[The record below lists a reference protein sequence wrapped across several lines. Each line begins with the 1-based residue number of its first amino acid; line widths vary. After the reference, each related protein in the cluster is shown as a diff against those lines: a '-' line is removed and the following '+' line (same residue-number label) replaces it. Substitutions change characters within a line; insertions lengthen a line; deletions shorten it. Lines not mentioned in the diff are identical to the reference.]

1 MDKKLRQC
9 LALSG
14 VAQSAYMVRQ
24 LGHHGMVGQD
34 KLNTLVRSLFIT
46 SPQSTIDVYGSV
58 SRLNLG
64 MQVLQEIIRNDDS
77 NDSLKSP
84 EVMRYFLGILHL
96 ERKLAARQDL
106 LRIIG
111 KRLDKLEHDTL
122 NSHDLASLMLLKQ
135 LAELYQDTL
144 STLPYRIQ
152 VSGEVSF
159 LKNVEVAD
167 KIRAVLLAGI
177 RSAVLWQQSGGRRWQ
192 LLFTRQ
198 KINRN
203 LHVLLNKLR
212 EIH

>member
-24 LGHHGMVGQD
+24 LAHHGMVGQD

-46 SPQSTIDVYGSV
+46 SPHTTVDVYGSV
-58 SRLNLG
+58 NRLNLG
-64 MQVLQEIIRNDDS
+64 MQVLQEIVRSDDG

-111 KRLDKLEHDTL
+111 KRLEQLEHAALD
-122 NSHDLASLMLLKQ
+122 SPDLASPDLMQ
-135 LAELYQDTL
+135 RLASVYQDTL

-159 LKNVEVAD
+159 LKNEEVAD
-167 KIRAVLLAGI
+167 KIRAVLMAGI
-177 RSAVLWQQSGGRRWQ
+177 RSAVLWQQSGGRRWH
-192 LLFTRQ
+192 LLFFR
-198 KINRN
+198 RN
-203 LHVLLNKLR
+203 IDRSLHLLLNQLH